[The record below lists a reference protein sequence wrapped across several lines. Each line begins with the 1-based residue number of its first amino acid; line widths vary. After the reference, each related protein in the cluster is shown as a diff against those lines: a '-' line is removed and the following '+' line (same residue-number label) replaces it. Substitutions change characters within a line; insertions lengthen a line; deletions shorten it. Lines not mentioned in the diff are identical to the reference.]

1 MDSLYVSDLL
11 YCRALPGCDTIGN
24 AVYGTSYVGMWRSLV
39 ARFVRDEEVAG
50 SNPVIPTRN
59 LNEPYG
65 ARFHFLGMTT
75 SAAGAGYACK
85 DLNRKVHRSAI
96 SSTSAVRVKTCEATT
111 QWRGLDAHELL
122 PPD

>member
-1 MDSLYVSDLL
+1 MIKERPRRAVLFCDCWCGGFVQMDSLYVNDLL

-24 AVYGTSYVGMWRSLV
+24 AVYGTLYVGMWRSLV

-59 LNEPYG
+59 SNEPYG

-85 DLNRKVHRSAI
+85 DLNRKVH
-96 SSTSAVRVKTCEATT
+96 
-111 QWRGLDAHELL
+111 
-122 PPD
+122 